1 MRLICPNC
9 GAQYEVPD
17 EVIPETGRDVQ
28 CSNCGDTWF
37 QHHPDHPAPEP
48 ESAPESA
55 PATQTS
61 QTSQVSWDSPD
72 EPAAENEGP
81 PQQDAEPASEPEPED
96 ESKVAPAQAETETE
110 TKHEEDTADASQ
122 DLDEPDDPSE
132 PPAPSRRQ
140 LDPAIADVLREE
152 AEQEREARAAE
163 SAGGLESQPDLGL
176 TQDHDDDDRRAREAR
191 ARMARLRG
199 EDENE
204 GQAPDSTPE
213 AQDIDPSSRR
223 NLLPD
228 IDEINSSLDAG
239 APAPTQDT
247 SDIDELRHRE
257 YTPRKRSGF
266 KRGFSFAIVL
276 AALLLALY
284 VFAPRIAEM
293 VPVLAGPLETYVEQ
307 VNALRA
313 LVDGQFGWLGDW
325 LREMSS
331 PATAG
336 E

>member
-48 ESAPESA
+48 ESEPESEPA
-55 PATQTS
+55 PATQS
-61 QTSQVSWDSPD
+61 SQVSWDSPD
-72 EPAAENEGP
+72 ETATEAE
-81 PQQDAEPASEPEPED
+81 AEPEAEPVSEPEPED
-96 ESKVAPAQAETETE
+96 EPEPEPEPEDEPEPDQAGTE
-110 TKHEEDTADASQ
+110 HED
-122 DLDEPDDPSE
+122 DLDEAPQDVDETDDSDDHPE
-132 PPAPSRRQ
+132 PSRRQ

-152 AEQEREARAAE
+152 AEHEREARAAE
-163 SAGGLESQPDLGL
+163 SAGSLESQPDLGL

-199 EDENE
+199 EDEE
-204 GQAPDSTPE
+204 EQAPDSTPE
-213 AQDIDPSSRR
+213 AEDIDPSSRR

-239 APAPTQDT
+239 APASTQD
-247 SDIDELRHRE
+247 SSELEELQHRE
-257 YTPRKRSGF
+257 YTPRKSSGF
-266 KRGFSFAIVL
+266 RRGFSFAIVL

-284 VFAPRIAEM
+284 VYAPRIAEM
-293 VPVLAGPLETYVEQ
+293 VPALAGPLETYVEQ
-307 VNALRA
+307 VNALRV
-313 LVDGQFGWLGDW
+313 LVDDQFGWVREW
-325 LREMSS
+325 LKEMSS
-331 PATAG
+331 PATPG
-336 E
+336 G

>member
-17 EVIPETGRDVQ
+17 EVIPKTGRDVQ

-37 QHHPDHPAPEP
+37 QSHPDHPEPEP
-48 ESAPESA
+48 ESPPE
-55 PATQTS
+55 P
-61 QTSQVSWDSPD
+61 QTSQVTWDSPEETAPD
-72 EPAAENEGP
+72 T
-81 PQQDAEPASEPEPED
+81 SEERPDSGQVPEQPEPED
-96 ESKVAPAQAETETE
+96 TPEPRDEPESEPDTDT
-110 TKHEEDTADASQ
+110 EEDGSGDASQ
-122 DLDEPDDPSE
+122 DDDATDDKGDR
-132 PPAPSRRQ
+132 PAPSRRR
-140 LDPAIADVLREE
+140 LDPAVADVLRQEVE
-152 AEQEREARAAE
+152 HEREARAAE
-163 SAGGLESQPDLGL
+163 SGNSLESQPDLGL
-176 TQDHDDDDRRAREAR
+176 TQDHEEEDRRTREAR

-199 EDENE
+199 EDDEAQTP
-204 GQAPDSTPE
+204 QAVPQ

-239 APAPTQDT
+239 APADT
-247 SDIDELRHRE
+247 YDTAETDELAHRD
-257 YTPRKRSGF
+257 YATRKSSGF

-284 VFAPRIAEM
+284 VFAPRIAET
-293 VPVLAGPLETYVEQ
+293 VPALAGPLETYVEQ
-307 VNALRA
+307 VNALR
-313 LVDGQFGWLGDW
+313 VMVNEEFGWIREW

-331 PATAG
+331 PATPG

>member
-37 QHHPDHPAPEP
+37 QNHPDHPEPEP
-48 ESAPESA
+48 ESTPAPQS
-55 PATQTS
+55 S
-61 QTSQVSWDSPD
+61 QISWDSP
-72 EPAAENEGP
+72 EETAAEADDQTE
-81 PQQDAEPASEPEPED
+81 QDAEPASEPERED
-96 ESKVAPAQAETETE
+96 VSEAEPDTVEAPP
-110 TKHEEDTADASQ
+110 EEDGEDTSQ
-122 DLDEPDDPSE
+122 GGEDHPER
-132 PPAPSRRQ
+132 SRRQ

-152 AEQEREARAAE
+152 AEHEREARAAE
-163 SAGGLESQPDLGL
+163 NAGSLETQPDLGL
-176 TQDHDDDDRRAREAR
+176 TQDHDDDDDRRAREVR
-191 ARMARLRG
+191 ARMSRLRG
-199 EDENE
+199 EDNDSK
-204 GQAPDSTPE
+204 APDSTPE

-247 SDIDELRHRE
+247 SELDEMRHRD
-257 YTPRKRSGF
+257 TLPRKRSGF

-293 VPVLAGPLETYVEQ
+293 VPALSGPLETYVEQ
-307 VNALRA
+307 INALRV
-313 LVDGQFGWLGDW
+313 LVDDQFGGVRDW
-325 LREMSS
+325 LRDMSS
-331 PATAG
+331 PATPG